1 MKIDSANFPDNM
13 EMVKPSKELGILSS
27 DFNLNLSAQTQRK
40 IKTGTKKQSLSSPES
55 HSF

>member
-1 MKIDSANFPDNM
+1 MKMNSVNLPNNT
-13 EMVKPSKELGILSS
+13 EMVKPSKELGKLS